1 MTARRA
7 ALIFLIGMGMGAPS
21 AAYAGSMAAVTLSNQ
36 ELSAEVTGVYVTL
49 TARNF
54 APGSRDLET
63 GIGGGRYAHFFGV
76 ETVSIDAG
84 DGSIA
89 QAATS
94 VSVRA
99 SLALSAGQGLKFGPR

>member
-1 MTARRA
+1 
-7 ALIFLIGMGMGAPS
+7 
-21 AAYAGSMAAVTLSNQ
+21 
-36 ELSAEVTGVYVTL
+36 
-49 TARNF
+49 
-54 APGSRDLET
+54 LET

-99 SLALSAGQGLKFGPR
+99 SLALSAGQGLEFGPR